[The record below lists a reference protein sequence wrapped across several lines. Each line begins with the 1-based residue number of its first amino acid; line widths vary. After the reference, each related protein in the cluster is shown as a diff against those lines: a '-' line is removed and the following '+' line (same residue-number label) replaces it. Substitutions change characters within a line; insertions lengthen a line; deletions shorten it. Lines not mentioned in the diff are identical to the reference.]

1 MKQISNLVCKAI
13 LLSMIVV
20 SSVKASAQCNH
31 SQVVSFMQDKGW
43 AISPDNRFEYAKAT
57 KQTELEY
64 YNFDSSHKYA
74 IVAFTQNKD
83 VKDFDLEVQKSNGSL
98 YNKKY
103 NTRLL
108 AKMFSCQFDAPIY
121 FLNPGENVRLG
132 IKINVNVSNP
142 EYSSQCHYM
151 IFYK

>member
-1 MKQISNLVCKAI
+1 MKQINNLVCKAVI
-13 LLSMIVV
+13 LSMIILC
-20 SSVKASAQCNH
+20 SAKASAQCNH

-43 AISPDNRFEYAKAT
+43 AISADNNFGYAKAT
-57 KQTELEY
+57 KQTDLAY

-74 IVAFTQNKD
+74 IVAFSRNKD

-108 AKMFSCQFDAPIY
+108 ANIFPFDCALY
-121 FLNPGENVRLG
+121 CFNPTESVRLG
-132 IKINVNVSNP
+132 IRINMSSLNP
-142 EYSSQCHYM
+142 EYSSKCYYI